1 MQTRSMTNRAG
12 VPHDL
17 EAFNS
22 YADEDFATTPTNTI
36 ITAELYEPPPMPT
49 YDEVPE
55 DIKAAFDPSHFCP
68 SWVKCCEDNLAR
80 KPALDRSNAGGGAA
94 HIVADKT
101 TNTWS
106 TLTSDVPPLP
116 PLLRWCETLPTFR
129 TRFTRSQW
137 RLYIGEIC
145 HNISYEHANQYQ
157 LTTEEYAAAHDY
169 MHGKL

>member
-1 MQTRSMTNRAG
+1 MYNQNQPNMQTRSMTNRAG

-22 YADEDFATTPTNTI
+22 YADENFASTPTNKN
-36 ITAELYEPPPMPT
+36 ITADH
-49 YDEVPE
+49 YDPN
-55 DIKAAFDPSHFCP
+55 HFCP

-80 KPALDRSNAGGGAA
+80 KPALERSNAGGGCA
-94 HIVADKT
+94 HVADDRPVK
-101 TNTWS
+101 S
-106 TLTSDVPPLP
+106 LLSLFDDIPKLP
-116 PLLRWCETLPTFR
+116 PLIRWCETLPTFR

-145 HNISYEHANQYQ
+145 HHISYEHANQDQ
-157 LTTEEYAAAHDY
+157 LTTEEYAAARDF